1 MGEESLSLGTFLF
14 MVFNFAV
21 LVAGLGY
28 LLFRPVRKMIADRQQ
43 HIQGQLDE
51 AARAHQEAADIRR
64 QAEAALEEARGQA
77 FEIVEGARAEAERI
91 RQAKLGE
98 IKKELARL
106 TERNRLELQ
115 HARDKVVEEV
125 RQEVVTLVMAV
136 ATKVLGESM
145 DPATHRRFIEHFL
158 QGLAEREAKG
168 ERWMP

>member
-98 IKKELARL
+98 FKKELARL